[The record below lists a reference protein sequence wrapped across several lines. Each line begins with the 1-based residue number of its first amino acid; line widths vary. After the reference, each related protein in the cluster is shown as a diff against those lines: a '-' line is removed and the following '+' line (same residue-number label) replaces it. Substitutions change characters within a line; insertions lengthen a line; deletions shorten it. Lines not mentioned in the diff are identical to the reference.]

1 MADNKK
7 YYYLKLKENFFDSDE
22 MVLLE
27 SMPDGYLYSNIL
39 LKMYLKSL
47 KFNGNLMVMGRIP
60 YSPQMLATVLRHPVG
75 VVEKALD
82 IFKEL
87 ELISVLDSGAIY
99 MRDIQN
105 FVGKSSTDGDRKR
118 EQRKALK
125 SADETNVRTNVRQTT
140 TRDRDRDRVRD
151 TTRDR
156 DITRD
161 RDKGLLVQSCE
172 TASAPAP
179 AEPAVYTLPCIKNEV
194 YAVTQSQID
203 SWAEAYP
210 AVDIDLAI
218 KQMVAWLD
226 ANPDRRKTRKG
237 CARFINTW
245 LGREQDSGKTP
256 RRKGGESS
264 AAALFEGYKTI

>member
-82 IFKEL
+82 IFKNL

-172 TASAPAP
+172 TASAPSP
-179 AEPAVYTLPCIKNEV
+179 AEPTVYTLPCIKNEV

-218 KQMVAWLD
+218 RQMAAWLD

-237 CARFINTW
+237 CPRFINTW

-264 AAALFEGYKTI
+264 AAALFDGYKTI

>member
-82 IFKEL
+82 IFKDL

-125 SADETNVRTNVRQTT
+125 SAGETNVRTNVRQTT
-140 TRDRDRDRVRD
+140 TRDRDTDRDR
-151 TTRDR
+151 
-156 DITRD
+156 
-161 RDKGLLVQSCE
+161 GLLVQSGE
-172 TASAPAP
+172 AASAPAP
-179 AEPAVYTLPCIKNEV
+179 AEPAV
-194 YAVTQSQID
+194 
-203 SWAEAYP
+203 
-210 AVDIDLAI
+210 
-218 KQMVAWLD
+218 
-226 ANPDRRKTRKG
+226 
-237 CARFINTW
+237 
-245 LGREQDSGKTP
+245 
-256 RRKGGESS
+256 
-264 AAALFEGYKTI
+264 

>member
-82 IFKEL
+82 IFKDL

-125 SADETNVRTNVRQTT
+125 SAGETNVRTNVRQTT
-140 TRDRDRDRVRD
+140 TRDRDRYRDRY
-151 TTRDR
+151 RDR

-161 RDKGLLVQSCE
+161 RDKGLLAQSCE
-172 TASAPAP
+172 AASAPAP

-210 AVDIDLAI
+210 AVDIDLAL
-218 KQMVAWLD
+218 KQMAAWLD
-226 ANPDRRKTRKG
+226 ANPRKRKTRAG
-237 CARFINTW
+237 CPRFVNIW

-256 RRKGGESS
+256 RRKGGEPS

>member
-82 IFKEL
+82 IFKDL
-87 ELISVLDSGAIY
+87 ELISALDSGAIY

-125 SADETNVRTNVRQTT
+125 SAEETNVRQTT
-140 TRDRDRDRVRD
+140 TRDRDRDRDRDRVRD
-151 TTRDR
+151 KDRDR
-156 DITRD
+156 DRNRD
-161 RDKGLLVQSCE
+161 RGLLVQSCE

-194 YAVTQSQID
+194 YPVAQSQID
-203 SWAEAYP
+203 KWSEAYP
-210 AVDIDLAI
+210 GVDIDLAI
-218 KQMVAWLD
+218 KRMVAWLD

-256 RRKGGESS
+256 RKRGGESS
-264 AAALFEGYKTI
+264 AASLLEGYKTI

>member
-82 IFKEL
+82 IFKDL

-140 TRDRDRDRVRD
+140 TRDRDRD

-156 DITRD
+156 DINRD

-172 TASAPAP
+172 AASAPAP
-179 AEPAVYTLPCIKNEV
+179 AEPAVYKFPCIKNEV
-194 YAVTQSQID
+194 YTVTQSQID

-210 AVDIDLAI
+210 AVDIDLAL
-218 KQMVAWLD
+218 KQMIAWLD
-226 ANPDRRKTRKG
+226 ANPDRRKTSKG

-264 AAALFEGYKTI
+264 AAALFERYKTI

>member
-82 IFKEL
+82 IFKDL

-125 SADETNVRTNVRQTT
+125 SVDDTNVRTNVRQTT
-140 TRDRDRDRVRD
+140 TRDRDRDR
-151 TTRDR
+151 

-161 RDKGLLVQSCE
+161 RDKGLLAQSCE
-172 TASAPAP
+172 AASAPAP

-210 AVDIDLAI
+210 AVDIDLAL
-218 KQMVAWLD
+218 KQMAAWLN
-226 ANPDRRKTRKG
+226 ANPRKRKTRAG
-237 CARFINTW
+237 CPRFVNIW

-264 AAALFEGYKTI
+264 AAALFDGYKTI